1 MVALHA
7 CMHTVLRT
15 HAVKSWSKRASERT
29 EQDETRRGGA
39 RSLSCSLFNSSS
51 IRDLHTYAYAPLIC
65 QVADRSREAC
75 ARAFGPNTNCPSSYM
90 ETGTGHSEGK
100 KKKKKKMTRHV
111 RVSELSK
118 GQLHVRAL
126 ARRKAGLPQV
136 LVLQPRNTRTHAHNP
151 FLKWGES
158 VAGRVRVR
166 ARVRVGQA
174 PRAAEMIQDNSLAWR
189 VCASAKVCK

>member
-1 MVALHA
+1 
-7 CMHTVLRT
+7 MHTVLRT

-39 RSLSCSLFNSSS
+39 RSLPCSLFNSSS

-136 LVLQPRNTRTHAHNP
+136 LVLQPRNTRRGKVWRAESESEP
-151 FLKWGES
+151 ESES
-158 VAGRVRVR
+158 VKRR
-166 ARVRVGQA
+166 AQQRCGVCVQV
-174 PRAAEMIQDNSLAWR
+174 PRCVSE
-189 VCASAKVCK
+189 CASCMEY